1 MRPVPSSD
9 DGQTAKRGQQPQDGC
24 VEAGALDGARA
35 DELVVA
41 RVDPGAAADV
51 RRGEQIEQRLLRA
64 GPIGPGRGRRR
75 LPRLAVHLVARSLV
89 SEQLRRDRAHDVA
102 IEERSQLAGIG
113 HLAHGRG
120 RELPAGAHLLDC
132 GQLLR
137 LDDSHHSLLALGD
150 HDLPRL
156 HVLLAERDAVEVDV
170 DSLAAFGHLRQRGG
184 EPGRAAVL
192 QRHDQVALDELGRDL
207 DQLLA
212 VERVADLDRGPL
224 LGIVLAELL
233 AGEHARAAD
242 PVAAR
247 RGAVE
252 DDEVPRP
259 LRARRLDAV
268 GRQEPDAHRVHEAVV
283 AVRLVEDRVAA
294 DRGDSDAVPVVADAR
309 DGALELPARLTEAQ
323 PVEQRNRARAHGD
336 DVAED
341 PADPGRSALKRLHRA
356 RVVVALDLERD
367 RLTLAEVDHARV
379 LARPLQHACAFRR
392 KAAQQRRRVLVRA
405 VLRPEQREDGEL
417 EMVRLA
423 AQQLLDT
430 VELPVGQP
438 EGAVK
443 RLFRDRRQVVQS
455 SAASGLLVTRP
466 PMDSL

>member
-1 MRPVPSSD
+1 MRPVPSSE
-9 DGQTAKRGQQPQDGC
+9 TARPRNEGQQSQDGG

-41 RVDPGAAADV
+41 RVDPRAAADV
-51 RRGEQIEQRLLRA
+51 GRGEQVEQRLLRVRPV
-64 GPIGPGRGRRR
+64 GSGRGRCG
-75 LPRLAVHLVARSLV
+75 LPRLPGHVVARRLV
-89 SEQLRRDRAHDVA
+89 REQLRGDRADDVA
-102 IEERSQLAGIG
+102 VEERAQLAGVG
-113 HLAHGRG
+113 HLADGRG
-120 RELPAGAHLLDC
+120 RQLPAGAHLLDC

-137 LDDSHHSLLALGD
+137 LDDGHHPLLALGD

-156 HVLLAERDAVEVDV
+156 HVLLAQRDAVEVDV
-170 DSLAAFGHLRQRGG
+170 DSLAASRHLRQGRG

-192 QRHDQVALDELGRDL
+192 QRDDQVALDELGRDL

-224 LGIVLAELL
+224 LGVVLAELL

-242 PVAAR
+242 AVAPG

-252 DDEVPRP
+252 DDDVPRS

-268 GRQEPDAHRVHEAVV
+268 GRQEPDAHRVDEAVV

-294 DRGDSDAVPVVADAR
+294 DGRHADAVPVVADAR
-309 DGALELPARLTEAQ
+309 DRALELPARLAEAQ
-323 PVEQRNRARAHGD
+323 PVEQRDRARAHGD

-341 PADPGRSALKRLHRA
+341 AADPGRGALEGLDRA
-356 RVVVALDLERD
+356 RMVVALDLERD
-367 RLTLAEVDHARV
+367 RLALAEVDHAGV
-379 LARPLQHACAFRR
+379 LARPLEDTRPLGG
-392 KAAQQRRRVLVRA
+392 KAAQKRRRVLVGA

-438 EGAVK
+438 EGTVQ
-443 RLFRDRRQVVQS
+443 RLFRDRSQVVQS
-455 SAASGLLVTRP
+455 SAASGPL
-466 PMDSL
+466 